1 MYGTMKNK
9 KRHMKSRRKD
19 KRLMAKK
26 KGVSSK
32 TQTKK
37 QLDDYANQNNPNNK
51 AYKARVA
58 NDKNT
63 KKYSRKNELKRQT
76 KQWPKFEKENGVMYP
91 LDWMYYSNPYD
102 FD

>member
-1 MYGTMKNK
+1 
-9 KRHMKSRRKD
+9 
-19 KRLMAKK
+19 MAKK

-37 QLDDYANQNNPNNK
+37 QLDDYANHPNNK

-63 KKYSRKNELKRQT
+63 KKYSRKNESKRQT
-76 KQWPKFEKENGVMYP
+76 KQWAKFEKENGVMYP